1 MTWDETPPP
10 IELHHKDFRAVAQ
23 NFFTLPVTIVADL
36 KIAREY
42 KTGDEIIILLDAAEI
57 AFTDHDYENL
67 QDLTVQ
73 DFVSVMN
80 MWVTKSGESAQ

>member
-1 MTWDETPPP
+1 MTLSPDLAP

-23 NFFTLPVTIVADL
+23 NFFTLPIAVVADL

-42 KTGDEIIILLDAAEI
+42 KTGDEILILLDAAEL
-57 AFTDHDYENL
+57 AFTEHDYDNL

-73 DFVSVMN
+73 DFVQVMN
-80 MWVTKSGESAQ
+80 MWVNKSSESNQ

>member
-1 MTWDETPPP
+1 MTLSPELAP

-23 NFFTLPVTIVADL
+23 NFFTLPINIVADL

-57 AFTDHDYENL
+57 AFTERDYDNL

-73 DFVSVMN
+73 DFIQVMT
-80 MWVTKSGESAQ
+80 MWVNKSGESAQ